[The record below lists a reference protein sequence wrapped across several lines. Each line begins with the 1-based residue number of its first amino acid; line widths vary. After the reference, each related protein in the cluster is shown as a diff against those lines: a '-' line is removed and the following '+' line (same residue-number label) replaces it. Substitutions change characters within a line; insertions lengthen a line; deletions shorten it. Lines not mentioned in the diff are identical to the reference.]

1 MPSGP
6 IIVSA
11 PNYVSEVIKSEHTV
25 EDPELKTLI
34 SSSIKKKVLFFH
46 FHLIFCF
53 FDILTK
59 ILFLTFRQIR
69 RKRRLLQENLH
80 KVLIKKMIKN
90 NNSIK
95 NDTKEHFIFYNF
107 FF

>member
-34 SSSIKKKVLFFH
+34 SSSIKKKVLFF
-46 FHLIFCF
+46 
-53 FDILTK
+53 
-59 ILFLTFRQIR
+59 TFI
-69 RKRRLLQENLH
+69 
-80 KVLIKKMIKN
+80 
-90 NNSIK
+90 
-95 NDTKEHFIFYNF
+95 
-107 FF
+107 